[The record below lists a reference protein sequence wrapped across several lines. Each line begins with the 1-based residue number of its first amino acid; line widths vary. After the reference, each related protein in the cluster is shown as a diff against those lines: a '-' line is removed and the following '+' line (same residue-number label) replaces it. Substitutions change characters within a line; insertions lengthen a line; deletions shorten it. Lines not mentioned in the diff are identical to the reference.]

1 MVIFL
6 ILITIAIYGL
16 GNYYLG
22 LRMFRNIKKI
32 MPFLSA
38 KFYWVVIIFLSLSFI
53 IERFLRKYLSKNL
66 NYIISLLGSY
76 YIAVLFYVMIAFFL
90 VDILRFSLKILIK
103 GYKTP
108 TMLAYA
114 NIFVAALI
122 IFLIIVGT
130 INALNTKVSEYKIKT
145 DKRIVEDLNIVMVS
159 DVHLGTII
167 TERRLNKLVNLI
179 NSQSPDIVIFAGDL
193 IDDDI
198 DIFEKRRYGEV
209 LKNIKSKYGVYAVLG
224 NHEYISRDIDK
235 VKRCYSEAGIELL
248 IDDVKEVNGVYLVG
262 RDDQSSARFNG
273 KDRRSIKDLVWD
285 LDNNKFIIVAD
296 HQPRNIKEVK
306 EVGVDLQLSGHTHKG
321 QFFPINYI
329 TGKIYDI
336 DHGIMK
342 NGDFTL
348 VVSSGFGTWGPPI
361 RIATMSEIVKIRV
374 SKNK

>member
-1 MVIFL
+1 MVVFL

-53 IERFLRKYLSKNL
+53 TERFLRKYLSKNL

-108 TMLAYA
+108 TVLAYA

-122 IFLIIVGT
+122 ILLIIVGT
-130 INALNTKVSEYKIKT
+130 INALNTKVSEYKITT
-145 DKRIVEDLNIVMVS
+145 DKRIAEDLNIVMVS

-198 DIFEKRRYGEV
+198 DIFERRRYGEV

-262 RDDQSSARFNG
+262 RDDQSAVRFSG

-285 LDNNKFIIVAD
+285 LDNNKFIIVVD

-306 EVGVDLQLSGHTHKG
+306 EAGVDLQLSGHTHKG
-321 QFFPINYI
+321 QFFPVNYI

-348 VVSSGFGTWGPPI
+348 VVSSGYGTWGPPI
-361 RIATMSEIVKIRV
+361 RIATVSEIVKIRV

>member
-145 DKRIVEDLNIVMVS
+145 DKRIAEDLNIVMVS

-224 NHEYISRDIDK
+224 NHEYIS
-235 VKRCYSEAGIELL
+235 
-248 IDDVKEVNGVYLVG
+248 
-262 RDDQSSARFNG
+262 
-273 KDRRSIKDLVWD
+273 
-285 LDNNKFIIVAD
+285 
-296 HQPRNIKEVK
+296 
-306 EVGVDLQLSGHTHKG
+306 
-321 QFFPINYI
+321 
-329 TGKIYDI
+329 
-336 DHGIMK
+336 
-342 NGDFTL
+342 
-348 VVSSGFGTWGPPI
+348 
-361 RIATMSEIVKIRV
+361 
-374 SKNK
+374 

>member
-1 MVIFL
+1 MIVFF
-6 ILITIAIYGL
+6 ILITIVVYGL

-22 LRMFRNIKKI
+22 LRMFRNIKRI

-38 KFYWVVIIFLSLSFI
+38 KLYWVVIIFLSLSFI
-53 IERFLRKYLSKNL
+53 LERFLRKYLSKNL

-90 VDILRFSLKILIK
+90 VDILRFALKILIK

-108 TMLAYA
+108 AVLAYA

-122 IFLIIVGT
+122 ILLIIVGT
-130 INALNTKVSEYKIKT
+130 INALNTKVAEYKLSTKKEI
-145 DKRIVEDLNIVMVS
+145 DEDLNIVMVS

-179 NSQSPDIVIFAGDL
+179 NRQSPDIVIFAGDL

-198 DIFEKRRYGEV
+198 DIFEKRRYGEI

-224 NHEYISRDIDK
+224 NHEYISRDIEK
-235 VKRCYSEAGIELL
+235 VKKCYGEAGIGLI
-248 IDDVKEVNGVYLVG
+248 IDDVKKVDGVYLVG
-262 RDDQSSARFNG
+262 RDDLSSSRVNG
-273 KDRRSIKDLVWD
+273 KERRSIKDLVEG
-285 LDNNKFIIVAD
+285 LDKNKYIIVVD
-296 HQPRNIKEVK
+296 HQPRNIQEVK
-306 EVGVDLQLSGHTHKG
+306 EAEVDLQLSGHTHKG

-336 DHGIMK
+336 DHGIMQE
-342 NGDFTL
+342 GDFTL
-348 VVSSGFGTWGPPI
+348 VVSSGYGTWGPPI
-361 RIATMSEIVKIRV
+361 RVATLSEIVSIKV
-374 SKNK
+374 SKSR

>member
-1 MVIFL
+1 MVIFF

-22 LRMFRNIKKI
+22 FRMFRNIKKI

-38 KFYWVVIIFLSLSFI
+38 KFYWGVIIFLSLSFI
-53 IERFLRKYLSKNL
+53 TERFLRKYLSKNL

-108 TMLAYA
+108 TVLAYA

-122 IFLIIVGT
+122 ILLIIVGT
-130 INALNTKVSEYKIKT
+130 INALNTKVSEYKITT
-145 DKRIVEDLNIVMVS
+145 DKRIAEDLNIVMVS
-159 DVHLGTII
+159 DIHLGTII

-235 VKRCYSEAGIELL
+235 VQRCYSEAGIELL

-273 KDRRSIKDLVWD
+273 KDRRSIKDLLWD
-285 LDNNKFIIVAD
+285 LDNNKFIIVVD
-296 HQPRNIKEVK
+296 HQPKNIKEVK
-306 EVGVDLQLSGHTHKG
+306 EAGVDLQLSGHTHKG
-321 QFFPINYI
+321 QFFPVNYI

-342 NGDFTL
+342 NGNFTL
-348 VVSSGFGTWGPPI
+348 VVSSGYGTWGPPI
-361 RIATMSEIVKIRV
+361 RIATVSEIVKIRV